1 MSLRS
6 ILFWP
11 FYRIADW
18 ADSNPVSA
26 VGLVVAIGAL
36 SVLFVPVALGT
47 GVENE
52 ALALDAGTAAFLV
65 EMALERPAYPAVALI
80 GIAAALLYNG

>member
-1 MSLRS
+1 MSPRT

-18 ADSNPVSA
+18 VDSNPVSA
-26 VGLVVAIGAL
+26 VGIVVAIGAL
-36 SVLFVPVALGT
+36 SVLFAPVALEM

-52 ALALDAGTAAFLV
+52 ALTLDTKTAEFLV
-65 EMALERPAYPAVALI
+65 EIALERPAYPAVALI